1 MKRNLFKN
9 ISLTLLT
16 VLALTGCTKYNNPEP
31 KYEEY
36 EQEKDKSIKRKVL
49 VISIDGLVGQEIKKS
64 VPANIAELM
73 KKGKYSFDAL
83 TDINT
88 SNAASWATMMTGYSS
103 SKHHIKDDNY
113 LPSANSDDPHGE
125 VNFVPSFIYRLE
137 DKQPSTRTSIIVQEE
152 GLANVLLMDADDN
165 ILANSDS
172 KVKDEAITLLSKA
185 SPDVCILQFK
195 DVLRAGIESSF
206 SIDEAMY
213 KDAIT
218 KVDGY
223 VGEVLSALKS
233 RENYLYEDWLIIIN
247 SSHGGLGNS
256 FGGESYQE
264 RNIFTLYS
272 QKDFVEQELIPE
284 IIVSPQFYGY
294 DGSESGPKQGVRARN
309 LTEAIG
315 EVNYNPSKTGQLT
328 IEAKLK
334 TNKNASGNWSYIYP
348 PFLSKVSAR
357 SGTNPGWSFF
367 RAGNNVSFWCGDGAN
382 AIEISGGP
390 VSIDDQWA
398 HITGTIEGSGN
409 SVTAKFYVNGTK
421 VSELTK
427 SMDISKIQSTSP
439 LTFGFQPS
447 VFLGGFLDTHI
458 ADVHIWNVV
467 LTENE
472 IRDNSRRMG
481 IAENHSK
488 INNLVGYWLMND
500 GGSILVNNVVG
511 MPNIPLQGNYQYK
524 VLGNNLPF
532 VDEKS
537 VLVQNIDLASQVFY
551 WLGVTPNEG
560 WSLEGTVFLSKYELE
575 FLK

>member
-1 MKRNLFKN
+1 MKRNLIKN

-16 VLALTGCTKYNNPEP
+16 ILALTGCTKYNNPEP
-31 KYEEY
+31 KFEEY
-36 EQEKDKSIKRKVL
+36 EQEKDKTVKRKVL
-49 VISIDGLVGQEIKKS
+49 IISIDGLVGQEVKK
-64 VPANIAELM
+64 NIPTNIGILM

-103 SKHHIKDDNY
+103 SKHHIKNDNY
-113 LPSANSDDPHGE
+113 LPAANSDDPHGE

-165 ILANSDS
+165 ILANSDL
-172 KVKDEAITLLSKA
+172 KVKDETISLLSKA

-195 DVLRAGIESSF
+195 DVLRAGIDSKF
-206 SIDEAMY
+206 SMDETMY
-213 KDAIT
+213 KEAVE

-223 VGEVLSALKS
+223 IGEIMSTLKA
-233 RENYLYEDWLIIIN
+233 RENYLFEDWLIIVN
-247 SSHGGLGNS
+247 SSHGGVNNS
-256 FGGESYQE
+256 FGGESYPE
-264 RNIFTLYS
+264 RNIFTLYH

-284 IIVSPQFYGY
+284 IIVSPHFYGY

-315 EVNYNPSKTGQLT
+315 EINYNPSKTGQLT
-328 IEAKLK
+328 IEAKVK
-334 TNKNASGNWSYIYP
+334 TNKNSSGNWSYIYP

-357 SGTNPGWSFF
+357 SGSNPGWSFF
-367 RAGNNVSFWCGDGAN
+367 RSGNNVAFWCADGAN
-382 AIEISGGP
+382 SIEIAGGP
-390 VSIDDQWA
+390 VSINDEWA
-398 HITGTIEGSGN
+398 HITGTLEGSGN
-409 SVTAKFYVNGTK
+409 SVIAKFYVNGSK
-421 VSELTK
+421 VAELSK
-427 SMDISKIQSTSP
+427 VMDINKITSTSP

-447 VFLGGFLDTHI
+447 VFLGGFIDTHI
-458 ADVHIWNVV
+458 ADVHIWNTV
-467 LTENE
+467 LSENE
-472 IRDNSRRMG
+472 IRDNSRQMG
-481 IAENHSK
+481 IPDNHPK
-488 INNLVGYWLMND
+488 INHLVGNWPMND
-500 GGSILVNNVVG
+500 GSSILMNKVVG
-511 MPNIPLQGNYQYK
+511 MPNIPLEGNYQYK

-551 WLGVTPNEG
+551 WLGITPNEN